1 MTRTDIPDPTA
12 PGTRSGKPRV
22 LESSALFDSHRTVT
36 ILHQGEQYT
45 LRLTAGNKLI
55 LTK

>member
-1 MTRTDIPDPTA
+1 MTRTDIPDPPA